1 MGGTVSL
8 VFVQGDTAPSIEAT
22 IHLEDDPTTVVDLSP
37 GNVTGVKFQMRKA
50 DDRKFTVNTTATI
63 VNGPNGTVRYDWGAN
78 DLATPGAYLAQW
90 EITYVGGRIQT
101 TAPEVALTIRR
112 Q

>member
-1 MGGTVSL
+1 MSL
-8 VFVQGDTAPSIEAT
+8 VFVQGDTAPSLEAT
-22 IHLEDDPTTVVDLSP
+22 LHLEDDPTTVINLGV

-50 DDRKFTVNTTATI
+50 DDRKFTVNASA
-63 VNGPNGTVRYDWGAN
+63 VVVGDGSAGQVRYDWGAN
-78 DLATPGAYLAQW
+78 DLATPGSYLAQW
-90 EITYVGGRIQT
+90 EVTYVGGRIQT